1 MHRSLL
7 AAILAAASPASVAA
21 QTDYRNL
28 DDERPLVTEDAYTL
42 ERGAFEVMFPYTL
55 ERSGAGDLHAHLLSP
70 ELGLGLDNAQ
80 LSFKWPLVF
89 ESDGAFR
96 SLGPRLGILYNP
108 FTQPRGWPAF
118 ALRVDGALIEG
129 ADGASDARVTGKA
142 ILTRSLGVTRLHAN
156 LAFTAGPESPASGIE
171 FPPRTTYALAIDHT
185 LWRRSLWLGAEVG
198 GVQMTAGA
206 TTDLLLGAGLRW
218 QWTPVDVVD
227 LGVRSAHDQELTIGL
242 THVFGR
248 GRPSRRE
255 APGGVPSLDRRDEQF
270 YTPGPFNWS
279 FLRREAEAA
288 RLFNAFDYGHAV
300 LYERLLT
307 RRGPELDSVLAE
319 EYRFLTSDLLV
330 HPPRFQVAEEAVMP
344 RYAETAW
351 RAKQVFEWAHL
362 LHRQIYDVY
371 TDCAARSD
379 GCGPA
384 AADSLIEALTDR
396 YLARREYALA
406 PVPKAMALMEG
417 QPYSGLFAKAEPQF
431 NGLIWAYHWL
441 QVGLYEPYAG
451 DVARRRGSGVVTEF
465 QPVRLEPV
473 LTHFRRMLETER
485 FPEVMPMTSA
495 VAPEFT
501 RAHPRAA
508 AIFDNLHSLHDVIS
522 DILLNDAVV
531 PSARKRATI
540 YRAIAEY
547 QDPTRD
553 VESAEHWRMMGE
565 MVGGVERMGGAVPR

>member
-1 MHRSLL
+1 MFRSLL
-7 AAILAAASPASVAA
+7 TAIVVAASPASTAA

-28 DDERPLVTEDAYTL
+28 DDERPLVTEDAYAL
-42 ERGAFEVMFPYTL
+42 ERGAFEVMFPYTF
-55 ERSGAGDLHAHLLSP
+55 ERAASGDHHAHLLSP

-80 LSFKWPLVF
+80 LSFKWPLAF

-96 SLGPRLGILYNP
+96 SLGPRLGFLYNP
-108 FTQPRGWPAF
+108 FTQPRGWPAL

-129 ADGASDARVTGKA
+129 SDGALDGRVTGKA
-142 ILTRSLGVTRLHAN
+142 ILTRSFGVTRLHAN

-171 FPPRTTYALAIDHT
+171 FPARTTYTIALDHT

-198 GVQMTAGA
+198 GVQVTAGA
-206 TTDLLLGAGLRW
+206 ATDLLVGGGFRW
-218 QWTPVDVVD
+218 QWTPVDVID

-248 GRPSRRE
+248 GRPARRA
-255 APGGVPSLDRRDEQF
+255 APTGVPSLDRRDEQF
-270 YTPGPFNWS
+270 YAPGPFNWS
-279 FLRREAEAA
+279 FLREEPEAA

-307 RRGPELDSVLAE
+307 RRGAALDSALAE
-319 EYRFLTSDLLV
+319 EYRYLTGDLLV
-330 HPPRFQVAEEAVMP
+330 RPPRFQVAEEAVMP
-344 RYAETAW
+344 RYAEAAW

-362 LHRQIYDVY
+362 LHRQLYDLYV
-371 TDCAARSD
+371 AAGVEGR
-379 GCGPA
+379 GA
-384 AADSLIEALTDR
+384 REVDSLIEALTDR

-406 PVPKAMALMEG
+406 PVPKAMTLMEG
-417 QPYSGLFAKAEPQF
+417 QPYSGIFAKREPQF

-441 QVGLYEPYAG
+441 QTGLYEPYARRA
-451 DVARRRGSGVVTEF
+451 ARGVRDTL
-465 QPVRLEPV
+465 PVPLTPV
-473 LTHFRRMLETER
+473 LAHFRSMLAAER

-501 RAHPRAA
+501 KAHPRAA

-531 PSARKRATI
+531 PPARKRAVI

-547 QDPTRD
+547 QDATRE
-553 VESAEHWRMMGE
+553 VESDEHWRMMGE
-565 MVGGVERMGGAVPR
+565 MVGGVEKMGGAVP